1 MTDQI
6 EGRHPVRE
14 ALAGGRPIRKVLV
27 ARTSRQAPPLREIV
41 ALARRRH
48 VTVQEVDPRWL
59 DRITR
64 THAHQGVI
72 ALASAH
78 PTVEVE
84 DLLERARTRG
94 EPPLLVLLDGIE
106 DPQNTGA
113 IIRVA
118 EAAGAHGVLLPAR
131 RSSGLTPAVARAS
144 AGAIEYIP
152 VAQVTNLVRTIG
164 ALKQAGLWVVG
175 ADPAGED
182 LFQGSLT
189 PPLGVVIGSEGRG
202 LRRLV
207 RESCDRLIRI
217 PMGGRIASLNAAT
230 AAAVVLFE
238 IRRQVHS
245 VGGRR

>member
-1 MTDQI
+1 M
-6 EGRHPVRE
+6 RE

-41 ALARRRH
+41 TLARRRH

-64 THAHQGVI
+64 TRAHQGVI
-72 ALASAH
+72 ALAAAR
-78 PTVEVE
+78 PTVEME

-94 EPPLLVLLDGIE
+94 EEPLLVLLDGIE

-118 EAAGAHGVLLPAR
+118 EAAGVHGVLLPAR
-131 RSSGLTPAVARAS
+131 RSSGLTSAVARAS
-144 AGAIEYIP
+144 AGAIEHLP
-152 VAQVTNLVRTIG
+152 VAQVTNLARTIR

-182 LFQGSLT
+182 LFQVSLT

-202 LRRLV
+202 LSRLV

-217 PMGGRIASLNAAT
+217 PMSGRIASLNAAT

-238 IRRQVHS
+238 IGRQVRSKGAH
-245 VGGRR
+245 R